1 MQTLYPIIR
10 RKRRPLLVAES
21 VPDEPP
27 GPSVVVGNVEPVN
40 AVAVKPVETVVT
52 ESEPQATDD
61 QDASSVES

>member
-10 RKRRPLLVAES
+10 RKRRPLHVS
-21 VPDEPP
+21 DVPP
-27 GPSVVVGNVEPVN
+27 VVVGNVEPVN